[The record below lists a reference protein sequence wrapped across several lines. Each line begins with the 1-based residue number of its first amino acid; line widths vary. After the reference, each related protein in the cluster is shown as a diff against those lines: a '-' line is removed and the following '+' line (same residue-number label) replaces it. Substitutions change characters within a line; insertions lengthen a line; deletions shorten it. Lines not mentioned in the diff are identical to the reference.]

1 VWGPLEGCWAGW
13 GCVEAG
19 DILGRWRDVS
29 RGRRGIRTIS
39 SLARGQCRGSWVVF
53 CSYRPARRVSFC
65 FYFFEPLFDA
75 VLRLTQVHMGICR
88 SRSLVSVSTVQ
99 CRVVLGPAVG
109 CGVSD
114 RTAIEGGKMGA
125 ELPL

>member
-1 VWGPLEGCWAGW
+1 VEVGLYSVAIGPP
-13 GCVEAG
+13 VESAS
-19 DILGRWRDVS
+19 VS
-29 RGRRGIRTIS
+29 TFE
-39 SLARGQCRGSWVVF
+39 SLF
-53 CSYRPARRVSFC
+53 NT
-65 FYFFEPLFDA
+65 

-109 CGVSD
+109 WGVSN
-114 RTAIEGGKMGA
+114 RTAIKGGKMGA